1 MMLLT
6 DLPLHLLL
14 FISEYLVDGRECRS
28 WFASVNRNLSR
39 ELLKKVRRIRI
50 FASSQKWKSD
60 EERSRLLQM
69 IENPYYQLS
78 FCDDCCSLTDISPS
92 LSSLIGVNGLEIS
105 GSQIPILMNY
115 VKAKQFMIKSL
126 DIDDVDIL
134 PLDCLPNVES
144 LSLSLRSTDR
154 IEALHLPAYKFLRS
168 LVLYHCDMLEDVSC
182 LDGIHDLQFYAC
194 EKIRDISALNNN
206 YRIRIMQCSG
216 IETYSKSFRSSH
228 SVTIYSKSLR
238 VLVSLENCHSLT
250 SLSISAKSFTL
261 TYNCMNSLRYLSL
274 SHIRNFKALPPN
286 RLQKAEIINCDDFES
301 LENMD
306 SIRSINLTSLKIT
319 SLSGLGAKNQIVSL
333 SSLTALKDISA
344 LKDSTIVHISH
355 CALIQEKICSSL
367 LHVRELSICYSSKDI
382 SISLPWLRQLQEMK
396 DLKELCFQVRYPAQA
411 CYEEIKSLI
420 FLLHR
425 VEKFV
430 LSGDLYDMIGAEFN
444 EEFFVTRKR
453 LFIREVVLLRKIR
466 ECF

>member
-14 FISEYLVDGRECRS
+14 FISEYLVDGRESSS

-50 FASSQKWKSD
+50 LASSQKWKSD
-60 EERSRLLQM
+60 EKRSRLLQM
-69 IENPYYQLS
+69 IDNPSHQLS
-78 FCDDCCSLTDISPS
+78 FCDDCHSLTDISPS
-92 LSSLIGVNGLEIS
+92 LFSLIGVNGLEIS
-105 GSQIPILMNY
+105 GSEIPILMNH

-126 DIDDVDIL
+126 DIDDVDVL

-168 LVLYHCDMLEDVSC
+168 LVLTDCDMLEDVSC
-182 LDGIHDLQFYAC
+182 LDGIHDLLLYC
-194 EKIRDISALNNN
+194 CPKIRDISSLNNN
-206 YRIRIMQCSG
+206 YRVCISQCEG
-216 IETYSKSFRSSH
+216 IVTYSKSFHSSRSVWIERNS
-228 SVTIYSKSLR
+228 SE

-261 TYNCMNSLRYLSL
+261 SDNCLNSLRYLSL

-306 SIRSINLTSLKIT
+306 NIRSINLTSLKIT

-333 SSLTALKDISA
+333 NELHGLTDIDA
-344 LKDSTIVHISH
+344 LKDSTIVKVNN
-355 CALIQEKICSSL
+355 CPLIQEKICSSL

-382 SISLPWLRQLQEMK
+382 SISLRRLRQLQEMK
-396 DLKELCFQVRYPAQA
+396 DLKELRFQVRYPTQA

-420 FLLHR
+420 FILHR

-430 LSGDLYDMIGAEFN
+430 LSGDLYDMVGEEFN
-444 EEFFVTRKR
+444 EEFFVTRKK
-453 LFIREVVLLRKIR
+453 LFIREVVFLRKIR
-466 ECF
+466 E